1 MLWSLLLLFTICG
14 SLVYY
19 YYLWLSWKGYKKPKK
34 ELMVGRESVSVVI
47 SARNEAANIRELLM
61 RLGNQNYP
69 EELYEVIIADD
80 GSDDSTGNIVSK
92 YAENWS
98 NLKVIKIDRGSAK
111 YAGKKNA
118 LQQAVKTAI
127 GEIILI
133 TDADCRPG
141 TNWILSMVSCF
152 ESDIDMV
159 AGLSRTNT
167 NENLKYGSVKWFE
180 YFDFMAMYAVAGGL
194 ILSGKYFSCSAQ
206 NLAYR
211 KSSWEKVGG
220 YQQIIHLVSGDDV
233 NLMQLFRK
241 TGMKITFNRSA
252 GSFMTTSSVDNWGE
266 LLNQRMRWASNTG
279 IQFNLNP
286 EFFVYLISV
295 LFITFLPWIVL
306 ILNLEIGIWLFTI
319 RLLVEMSF
327 VKAVF
332 RRFKVVTKLWLSY
345 PLWLLFQ
352 PIYMVIVAVG
362 GFFSLYRWK

>member
-1 MLWSLLLLFTICG
+1 MA
-14 SLVYY
+14 
-19 YYLWLSWKGYKKPKK
+19 
-34 ELMVGRESVSVVI
+34 GRERVSVVI
-47 SARNEAANIRELLM
+47 SARNEASNIRELLM

-69 EELYEVIIADD
+69 ENLYEVIIADD
-80 GSDDSTGNIVSK
+80 GSVDSTGDMVRK

-98 NLKVIKIDRGSAK
+98 NLKVIEIDRESAQF
-111 YAGKKNA
+111 AGKKNA
-118 LQQAVKTAI
+118 LQPAVEAAT

-141 TNWILSMVSCF
+141 SNWILSMVSCF

-167 NENLKYGSVKWFE
+167 NENLKYGSVNWYE

-206 NLAYR
+206 NLAFR

-220 YQQIIHLVSGDDV
+220 YQQIMHLVSGDDV

-241 TGMKITFNRSA
+241 ANMKITFNRSS
-252 GSFMTTSSVDNWGE
+252 GSFMTTSSVDTWGE

-279 IQFNLNP
+279 IQINLNP

-295 LFITFLPWIVL
+295 LMITFLPWIVL
-306 ILNLEIGIWLFTI
+306 ILNLQIGIWLLAI
-319 RLLVEMSF
+319 RLIVEMSF

-332 RRFKVVTKLWLSY
+332 KRFKVDNRLWLSY
-345 PLWLLFQ
+345 PLWLIIQ
-352 PIYMVIVAVG
+352 PIYMLIVTVG
-362 GFFSLYRWK
+362 GIFSLYRWK